1 MPPLMSNWVSIGITL
16 GVNIII
22 LAFLWGKFSERMD
35 FMKAEIIQLQT
46 EAQSPQERKAVAELF
61 NVRFEAHERLDD
73 LRFKAM
79 AEALA
84 DRLDKMATMQ
94 TTILQA
100 LNGKF
105 LHP

>member
-1 MPPLMSNWVSIGITL
+1 M
-16 GVNIII
+16 I
-22 LAFLWGKFSERMD
+22 LAFVLGKFSERMD
-35 FMKAEIIQLQT
+35 FMKGEIVSLQRESQT
-46 EAQSPQERKAVAELF
+46 QEERDAISELF
-61 NVRFEAHERLDD
+61 NVKFEAHERLDD

-79 AEALA
+79 ADALA

-100 LNGKF
+100 LNGKL